1 MSSDSEE
8 IGGVD
13 EHERKAQLV
22 KTINQLLLQNGL
34 PVSAAALRKECE
46 TLWRRKD
53 VKSNKNWWTIDKKN
67 AKNGCEKLDKLLASE
82 EMSVIGG
89 GHSSETE
96 DVTTTVTS
104 ITTQRPKLTAKSKIS
119 GGTSQQ
125 LMPPSSTAKSQCASS
140 PKNSLKDLSAAH
152 GTQRAVHG
160 AVPSVTHTDKP
171 RHPSKS
177 TKKKQHSLPAAVPH
191 QSNRQS
197 HSNSDTEEEI
207 GGGTGATKPLRKK
220 ADSAHNLSQSPPA
233 DPIRARPPAA
243 AVGSA
248 GDQQQQGQLLL
259 APMDNKM
266 FDADNKKE
274 LEMNNNGM
282 ENESQRWLCANLNYA
297 SVGTALLKGTP
308 NRDSALLVQAL
319 RQQITKACSMTAGE
333 ANLSKMISNDIF
345 MLRNKKQS
353 VLSLFLLPSQQSSSN
368 FTSVDSRRPNLIP
381 SFSSTSLISG
391 TSSTCAGVGLPPS
404 MPSFVDLLK
413 DQLGRLLNV
422 VTSFRHGRDYLL
434 SVGNGRQFLYEIAL
448 ALRTKRIRGA
458 TVDNLLAAL
467 QKMSIRRPVQKEL
480 ILNGML
486 EWLCRWLSQ
495 PRQSLSALEFGT
507 ALLHNLCLCPI
518 SHQTI
523 FRHKDELLATVLL
536 LIGQAKSVQL
546 FHCACATLFSL
557 LALPRVRASAR
568 ERGEAERMLNEC
580 VRRTNAAG
588 SSNNAMQ
595 LTEQQRQQ
603 LTALL
608 HMLKTGGEPAEV
620 TAGNKK
626 RIHLTED
633 FCEKSEEEE
642 QSFPDYLEAEIDS
655 TDPLVP
661 SLNELFGDDLLVRRF
676 LLQDDGDA
684 SHPRMPP
691 NVMSYQRQNNYCP
704 TQFGF
709 IEDDRESIP
718 GVVPV
723 PRAHHKTAVV
733 AAEKL
738 ATETR
743 QLKARTTQTQICP
756 LEEHGKLRMAKT
768 NGDKEIAAECH
779 PSLARISTHHER
791 SNSMSSHSTFV
802 VENNARRPLLAA
814 NGFSSLVALM
824 RNVGGG
830 RWQRAQQKQKKMADM
845 DKEDFVNLEIEPTAE
860 TKLFGD
866 ECCTSSTDQ
875 CKQREATEEIFV
887 RMAKTTATQ
896 PQAGRGGQ
904 QRTPESTINPTKMF
918 SSKLTKKADHYKW
931 PRGQTDNGGDQR
943 KKLIRKSSI
952 KNGWKNVK
960 AVPVEDSKSGQQNLE
975 ERTKSRSYD
984 EYLHVFAARPK
995 VSRTPPA
1002 KHPQNQ

>member
-1 MSSDSEE
+1 MNSDSEE

-13 EHERKAQLV
+13 EHERKTQLV

-34 PVSAAALRKECE
+34 PVTAAALRKECE

-53 VKSNKNWWTIDKKN
+53 VKSNKNWWTINKKEAN

-82 EMSVIGG
+82 GKSAIVGG

-96 DVTTTVTS
+96 DVTSTVTS
-104 ITTQRPKLTAKSKIS
+104 ITQTQRPKLTAKSSKIS
-119 GGTSQQ
+119 GSTSQQ
-125 LMPPSSTAKSQCASS
+125 LMPSSSTAKVQCPPS
-140 PKNSLKDLSAAH
+140 PKISLKAVSAA
-152 GTQRAVHG
+152 
-160 AVPSVTHTDKP
+160 VPL

-197 HSNSDTEEEI
+197 HSNSDTDNGEEI
-207 GGGTGATKPLRKK
+207 GGGTEATKPLRKK

-243 AVGSA
+243 
-248 GDQQQQGQLLL
+248 GDQQQHGQLLL
-259 APMDNKM
+259 ASMDNLM
-266 FDADNKKE
+266 FEADNKKE

-282 ENESQRWLCANLNYA
+282 ENKSLQWLCANLDYA

-319 RQQITKACSMTAGE
+319 RQQITKAGSMTSGA

-353 VLSLFLLPSQQSSSN
+353 VLSLFLLPSQQFSSN
-368 FTSVDSRRPNLIP
+368 FTSVDSRRPNLLP

-391 TSSTCAGVGLPPS
+391 TSSTCAGVGLPSS

-448 ALRTKRIRGA
+448 ALRTKRVRGA

-495 PRQSLSALEFGT
+495 ARQSLSALEFGT

-568 ERGEAERMLNEC
+568 ERGEAERVLNEC

-608 HMLKTGGEPAEV
+608 HILKTGGEPAEV
-620 TAGNKK
+620 SAGSKK
-626 RIHLTED
+626 RSQLTED

-661 SLNELFGDDLLVRRF
+661 SLNELFGHDLLVRRF

-691 NVMSYQRQNNYCP
+691 MPSQRQNNYCP
-704 TQFGF
+704 AQFDF

-723 PRAHHKTAVV
+723 PRAHHKTA
-733 AAEKL
+733 EKL
-738 ATETR
+738 TTETR
-743 QLKARTTQTQICP
+743 QRKVRTTQTQICL
-756 LEEHGKLRMAKT
+756 LEEHGKLAMAKT
-768 NGDKEIAAECH
+768 NGDKEIAMECH
-779 PSLARISTHHER
+779 PSLARISMHHER
-791 SNSMSSHSTFV
+791 TNSMSSHSTFV

-814 NGFSSLVALM
+814 SGFSSLVALM

-845 DKEDFVNLEIEPTAE
+845 DKEEDFVNLEIEPTAE
-860 TKLFGD
+860 TMMFGD

-875 CKQREATEEIFV
+875 CKQPEATEEIIV
-887 RMAKTTATQ
+887 SMTKTTATQ
-896 PQAGRGGQ
+896 PQAAGQGGHRGTTDSATN
-904 QRTPESTINPTKMF
+904 TPKLF

-931 PRGQTDNGGDQR
+931 PRGQTDNEGEQR
-943 KKLIRKSSI
+943 KKPIGKSSI
-952 KNGWKNVK
+952 KNVRKNVK
-960 AVPVEDSKSGQQNLE
+960 AVPVEDGTSGHLKD
-975 ERTKSRSYD
+975 RTKSRSYD

-1002 KHPQNQ
+1002 KLPQNQ

>member
-1 MSSDSEE
+1 MSSDSEK

-34 PVSAAALRKECE
+34 PVTAAALRKECE

-53 VKSNKNWWTIDKKN
+53 VKSNKNWWTINKKEAN
-67 AKNGCEKLDKLLASE
+67 AKNGCEKLEKLLASE
-82 EMSVIGG
+82 GKSAIVGG

-104 ITTQRPKLTAKSKIS
+104 ITQTQRPKLTAKSKIS
-119 GGTSQQ
+119 GSTSQQ
-125 LMPPSSTAKSQCASS
+125 LMPSSSTAKSQCDSS
-140 PKNSLKDLSAAH
+140 PKISLKAVSAA
-152 GTQRAVHG
+152 
-160 AVPSVTHTDKP
+160 VPL

-191 QSNRQS
+191 QSNRPS

-207 GGGTGATKPLRKK
+207 GGGTDATKSLRKK
-220 ADSAHNLSQSPPA
+220 ADSGHNLSQSPPA
-233 DPIRARPPAA
+233 DPIRARPP
-243 AVGSA
+243 
-248 GDQQQQGQLLL
+248 QGQLLL
-259 APMDNKM
+259 TSMDNQM
-266 FDADNKKE
+266 FEADNKKE

-282 ENESQRWLCANLNYA
+282 ENESQQWLCANLDYA

-319 RQQITKACSMTAGE
+319 RQQITKAGSMISGA

-368 FTSVDSRRPNLIP
+368 FTSVDSRRPNLLP

-391 TSSTCAGVGLPPS
+391 TFSTCAGVGLPSS

-448 ALRTKRIRGA
+448 ALRTKRVRGA

-495 PRQSLSALEFGT
+495 SRQSLSALEFGT

-536 LIGQAKSVQL
+536 LIGQAKSAQL

-568 ERGEAERMLNEC
+568 ERGEAERVLNEC

-608 HMLKTGGEPAEV
+608 HILKTGGESAEV
-620 TAGNKK
+620 SAGSKK
-626 RIHLTED
+626 RIQLTED

-661 SLNELFGDDLLVRRF
+661 SLNELFGHDLLVRRF
-676 LLQDDGDA
+676 LLQDDRNA

-691 NVMSYQRQNNYCP
+691 MPSQRQNNYCP
-704 TQFGF
+704 AQFGF

-743 QLKARTTQTQICP
+743 QRKVRTTQTQICP
-756 LEEHGKLRMAKT
+756 LEEHGKLAMAKT
-768 NGDKEIAAECH
+768 NGDKEIAMEWDPMECH
-779 PSLARISTHHER
+779 PSLARISMHHER

-814 NGFSSLVALM
+814 SGFSSLVALM

-830 RWQRAQQKQKKMADM
+830 RWQRAEQKQKKMMADM
-845 DKEDFVNLEIEPTAE
+845 DKEEDFVNLEIEPTAE
-860 TKLFGD
+860 TIMFGD

-887 RMAKTTATQ
+887 SMAKTTATQ

-904 QRTPESTINPTKMF
+904 QRTTESTINTPKMF

-931 PRGQTDNGGDQR
+931 PRGQTNNEGDQR
-943 KKLIRKSSI
+943 KKPIGKSSM

-960 AVPVEDSKSGQQNLE
+960 AAPVEDSKSGQQNLE

-1002 KHPQNQ
+1002 KLPQNQ